1 MPDTVPVPPI
11 VDPTNTHQLRR
22 GRLGVVG
29 VAFFVI
35 SAAAPLTAMAGGAPV
50 AMLLGNGEGLPFAYV
65 IVSLLLLIF
74 AVGYT
79 AMARHHTST
88 GAFYSYVARGLR
100 QKAGG
105 SAAIIALLGYNAM
118 QIGLYGLFGAAT
130 AGFCAD
136 SLGLDLPWY
145 VYVFLAMALIAVIGY
160 RQVDLSPL
168 PLPPPSSYR
177 AILMSR
183 SSSRAAG
190 GSSGLSGSP
199 FTPAPDDDHSA
210 ICSFNSASFIGFRRR
225 RSTARKPRS
234 SAPSCGPPTSGVD
247 DRPLLHGDDLAHG

>member
-145 VYVFLAMALIAVIGY
+145 VYVFLAMALIAVLG
-160 RQVDLSPL
+160 SPSRCWGFSS
-168 PLPPPSSYR
+168 PPSSSSCSS
-177 AILMSR
+177 LMSR
-183 SSSRAAG
+183 SSSRAGPAAAVVCRG
-190 GSSGLSGSP
+190 RPSP
-199 FTPAPDDDHSA
+199 RAP
-210 ICSFNSASFIGFRRR
+210 
-225 RSTARKPRS
+225 
-234 SAPSCGPPTSGVD
+234 
-247 DRPLLHGDDLAHG
+247 